1 MIKTLFGT
9 NKFYVELSLASIIFI
24 VALFMDKLMDAIIY
38 MLYFVIVLEITRA
51 VVDYIR
57 EERVILTTLVDAFVI
72 LALRELI
79 VNLVKI
85 NDKNIDSW
93 NALFSSPHNFNIMI
107 ISGVII
113 FLIFVRYL
121 VVKTSHRCILGKKKP
136 CEFDE

>member
-1 MIKTLFGT
+1 MKSLIST
-9 NKFYVELSLASIIFI
+9 NKFYVELSLASIIFA
-24 VALFMDKLMDAIIY
+24 VALFMDRLMDAIIY

-51 VVDYIR
+51 VVNYIR

-79 VNLVKI
+79 VNVVKI

-93 NALFSSPHNFNIMI
+93 NALFTSPNNFNIMV

-113 FLIFVRYL
+113 FLLFVRYL
-121 VVKTSHRCILGKKKP
+121 VVKTSHRCILGKNKP
-136 CEFDE
+136 CEFDD